1 MYKDKIFFQKLEFLY
16 GELKKILIS
25 VFFMGLV
32 IVYYLH
38 GIEAMK
44 EIKQNF
50 KDAKIVALTANAL
63 STDKQKYLNDGFDGY
78 ISKPIDEDELLK
90 TLKELL

>member
-38 GIEAMK
+38 GMVETDILVLWMFINIVILFYRYYIYLK
-44 EIKQNF
+44 F
-50 KDAKIVALTANAL
+50 KN
-63 STDKQKYLNDGFDGY
+63 DKDN
-78 ISKPIDEDELLK
+78 
-90 TLKELL
+90 